1 MLNRRH
7 LRIKALQNIF
17 AWQMTD
23 KRDLES
29 SKKALMKSIDDV
41 YEMYVRMLALLSE
54 ITEYT
59 AIDAIERSNKHFPTA
74 DDLNPNQKLLHNKF
88 IGLLQKNPDF
98 QSKVNKY
105 QINWHA
111 DPEFIK
117 TIYNK
122 LKATPE
128 YIAYL
133 AADDNEGLE
142 ESKEIIKFIFRKIIL
157 KNQGVI
163 QDFEDKFINWSVD
176 KEVMQG
182 MVAKTLKNFTSED
195 PFVNKLTPISPD
207 WTEDSKFVQDL
218 FVHTLKNNTKY
229 QELIAERTKNW
240 ESERIAL
247 MDTILMKMAICEMLN
262 FPSIPV
268 KVTINEYLDLSK
280 DYSTPKSNS
289 FINGILDKILG
300 DLKRTDSIKKIGR
313 GLIEE

>member
-17 AWQMTD
+17 AWHMTD
-23 KRDLES
+23 KRDLTS
-29 SKKALMKSIDDV
+29 SKKNLMSSIDNV

-59 AIDAIERSNKHFPTA
+59 AIDAIERSNKHFPTPE
-74 DDLNPNQKLLHNKF
+74 DLNPNQKLLHNKF
-88 IGLLQKNPDF
+88 IVLLQKNPEF
-98 QSKVNKY
+98 QAAVNKY
-105 QINWHA
+105 QINWNA
-111 DPEFIK
+111 EPDFLK

-122 LKATPE
+122 LKSTPE
-128 YIAYL
+128 YTAYL
-133 AADDNEGLE
+133 TDPDESLEG
-142 ESKEIIKFIFRKIIL
+142 SKEIIKFIFRKIIL
-157 KNQGVI
+157 KSQNII
-163 QDFEDKFINWSVD
+163 QAFEDKFINWPVD

-195 PFVNKLTPISPD
+195 PFKNKLTPISAD
-207 WTEDSKFVQDL
+207 WDEDSKFVQEL
-218 FVHTLKNNTKY
+218 FLYTLKNNDSY
-229 QELIAERTKNW
+229 QKMIAERTKNW

-247 MDTILMKMAICEMLN
+247 MDTILMKMAICELLN

-300 DLKRTDSIKKIGR
+300 DLKRTDSIHKTGR